1 MGRGGDIHAHGFTRS
16 RRAPFGPLNHERNL
30 PKRPSWAPTIILHFL
45 PAADLPP
52 VDRLCLLLAR
62 LARLRHSHCPG
73 HSHRPGPAV
82 HRLPEEPSYVYV
94 AHLAETAKRNAFTP
108 PSLCRI
114 KHHIVAHRH
123 RCRRCGTI
131 IAIDDDAHGINTRCC
146 TAGCSVLRPCLAR
159 VGYWAPSRPEGVAA
173 AKRRAGHRTLRV
185 FRDAAVPPIQ
195 IARRPH
201 PPYTGVGVGLSKRRG

>member
-1 MGRGGDIHAHGFTRS
+1 MRTALHVLDGLPLAEPDRASVMGPNYNS
-16 RRAPFGPLNHERNL
+16 
-30 PKRPSWAPTIILHFL
+30 KILHFL

-73 HSHRPGPAV
+73 HSHRPGTAV

-123 RCRRCGTI
+123 RCRRCGTP

-159 VGYWAPSRPEGVAA
+159 VGYWAPSR
-173 AKRRAGHRTLRV
+173 
-185 FRDAAVPPIQ
+185 
-195 IARRPH
+195 ARRGRRRETQGWTQDATCLPRCCSPTH
-201 PPYTGVGVGLSKRRG
+201 SDRPTPPPPLHRSRCWP